1 VRIGLI
7 QQNYLVGDLSGN
19 REKIFRAVAEAP
31 AGVDLF
37 VTSELALQGYPPRDL
52 LLYHRFVERSLEA
65 VETLAQKLTGFA
77 PLLLGGVEFGSA
89 PKRLHN
95 CAFLLHQGKVVQRFR
110 KTLLPNYDIFDE
122 RRYFEP
128 GQGAQSFL
136 LDGQKIGVT
145 ICEDVWAGSPEVPF
159 YDLNPVGELRGVDL
173 MVNLSASPFVRGKQA
188 KREMVLG
195 DAARALGVPTFYA
208 NQVGGTD
215 HLVFDGSSFALD
227 GTGAL
232 LGRAKAFAEDLLVV
246 DPDLAPQRIEPK
258 LGSEEEVWRA
268 LVLGVKDYA
277 AKCGFKTA
285 VLGLSG
291 GIDSALTAVIAA
303 QALGADQVTGL
314 LLPSPYSSPGSV
326 ADSLALA
333 QAYGIKTTTLPIGP
347 MMVAMDLALAPSF
360 EGLPND
366 VTEENLQARIRGN
379 LLMAFS
385 NKFGSLLLTTGNK
398 SELSV
403 GYCTLYGDMS
413 GGLAVISDL
422 YKTEVYRLC
431 HWLNQTQGGKIP
443 EAILTKAPS
452 AELRPG
458 QTDQDSL
465 PDYDTLDAVLHH
477 LIEERKSAAE
487 TAAQG
492 FDLPLVERINQLLS
506 RAEFKRQ
513 QAAPG
518 IKVSTQAFGGGWRMP
533 IAASKTLF

>member
-1 VRIGLI
+1 MRIGLI
-7 QQNYLVGDLSGN
+7 QQNYLVGDLAGN
-19 REKIFRAVAEAP
+19 LERIFGAVANAP

-65 VETLAQKLTGFA
+65 AESLAQRLKGFA
-77 PLLLGGVEFGSA
+77 PLLLGGVEFGSV

-95 CAFLLHQGKVVQRFR
+95 CAFLLHQGRVVQRFR

-128 GQGAQSFL
+128 GQGAQSFV
-136 LDGQKIGVT
+136 LDGKKIGVT
-145 ICEDVWAGSPEVPF
+145 ICEDVWAGSPEVPA

-173 MVNLSASPFVRGKQA
+173 MVNLSASPFVRGKQS
-188 KREMVLG
+188 KREAVLAA
-195 DAARALGVPTFYA
+195 AARSLGVPTFYV

-227 GTGAL
+227 ASGGL
-232 LGRAKAFAEDLLVV
+232 LGRAKAFAEDLLVI
-246 DPDLAPQRIEPK
+246 DPQLGRQRTEP
-258 LGSEEEVWRA
+258 LLESEEEVWQA
-268 LVLGVKDYA
+268 LVLGVRDYA

-303 QALGADQVTGL
+303 EALGADQVTGL
-314 LLPSPYSSPGSV
+314 LLPSPYSSLGSV
-326 ADSLALA
+326 EDSLALA
-333 QAYGIKTTTLPIGP
+333 QAYGIKTVTLPIGP
-347 MMVAMDLALAPSF
+347 MMEAMDLALAPSF
-360 EGLPND
+360 KGLPSD

-431 HWLNQTQGGKIP
+431 HWLNRTQGGKIP

-465 PDYDTLDAVLHH
+465 PDYDTLDAVLYH

-487 TAAQG
+487 TAAKG
-492 FDLPLVERINQLLS
+492 FDLALVERINQLLS

-533 IAASKTLF
+533 IAAAKTRF